1 MRCLGGSELLK
12 LRWEQGIPWNSLHF
26 MAEDDG
32 HLFLSKSKSF
42 LYCNGHL
49 MLESIVGLVR
59 REIQTVE
66 AVKLLVDVDR

>member
-1 MRCLGGSELLK
+1 
-12 LRWEQGIPWNSLHF
+12 

-49 MLESIVGLVR
+49 MLKGVVGLIR

-66 AVKLLVDVDR
+66 AEQLLVDVDG

>member
-1 MRCLGGSELLK
+1 
-12 LRWEQGIPWNSLHF
+12 

-42 LYCNGHL
+42 LYCDGHL
-49 MLESIVGLVR
+49 MLKSIVGLVR

-66 AVKLLVDVDR
+66 AEKLLVYVEG